1 MGYDGAMDRWI
12 LHVDMDEFFAAVE
25 KLDCPS
31 LVGKPLLIGGDARR
45 RGVVSTASYEAR
57 EFGCHS
63 AMPMATAVRLCP
75 QAIVLPVRGK
85 RYREISDQIQSI
97 FRQFTPLVEPLS
109 IDEAFLD
116 LTGCERLWGSAAK
129 TGRLVKERIGEE
141 VGLSCSVGVAPN
153 KYLAKLASE
162 LDKPDGLTVI
172 PPGRIHEILDPLPV
186 RRVWGVGPAAAKK
199 LQRLNVQTIGQLR
212 RTDPDLLA
220 GQFGSSAEHLLALAE
235 GRDCRPVTPD
245 HRAKSIGTETTF
257 ARDVDDV
264 DVLLGTLLGQVEDV
278 GRRLRRHGLGART
291 VTLKIRHGDFTTRTR
306 SASFEQPTHSTEA
319 IWKQARAIFTA
330 WSELAFCPL
339 RLLGVTASNLGR
351 QDGQLSLWDAPA
363 GQRDSQLDRAMDTIT
378 ERFGESAI
386 RRGGT
391 LGSGGDG

>member
-1 MGYDGAMDRWI
+1 MWYDRGMDRWI

-31 LVGKPLLIGGDARR
+31 LAGKPLLIGGDARR

-57 EFGCHS
+57 KFGCHS
-63 AMPMATAVRLCP
+63 AMPMATAVGLCP

-85 RYREISDQIQSI
+85 RYREISERVLEVFQ
-97 FRQFTPLVEPLS
+97 QFTPLVEPLS

-116 LTGCERLWGSAAK
+116 LTGCERLWGSAVEA
-129 TGRLVKERIGEE
+129 GRLVKHRIREE

-172 PPGRIHEILDPLPV
+172 PPDRIHEMLDPLPV
-186 RRVWGVGPAAAKK
+186 RRVWGVGPAAARK

-220 GQFGSSAEHLLALAE
+220 GPFGSSAEHLLALAE
-235 GRDCRPVTPD
+235 GRDRRPVTPD

-257 ARDVDDV
+257 ARDIDDV
-264 DVLLGTLLGQVEDV
+264 DVLVGTLLGQVEDV
-278 GRRLRRHGLGART
+278 GRRLRRQGLGTRT

-306 SASFEQPTHSTEA
+306 SASFEQATNSTEA
-319 IWKQARAIFTA
+319 IWKQARTIFTT
-330 WSELAFCPL
+330 WSERAFCPL
-339 RLLGVTASNLGR
+339 RLLGVTACNLSRPG
-351 QDGQLSLWDAPA
+351 GQLSLWDAPA
-363 GQRDSQLDRAMDTIT
+363 TQRDSRLDQAMDTIA

-391 LGSGGDG
+391 LRPGGEG